1 MKTRLTVVTAA
12 TLTAVAAALF
22 VSFGNS
28 ARPVHAAGGGCPASY
43 AAGFFGFSG
52 DALTTGTS
60 FVPGLYATAGVISLA
75 ADPGVTTLTGTINGY
90 QTINNRGVVTRVD
103 FTGSYAMVAAHCY
116 GLATI
121 IPSSGPTTHFDLV
134 PIGWTNGGIPNRI
147 RFVETDSHG
156 IGTLVADAF

>member
-1 MKTRLTVVTAA
+1 MGEQGIGRRELLAGMGAGTVG
-12 TLTAVAAALF
+12 AVAALGVGMTPVWAKESEGRVEGSWQAVIHVEQPPDKAVTF
-22 VSFGNS
+22 PAMFGF
-28 ARPVHAAGGGCPASY
+28 AGG
-43 AAGFFGFSG
+43 
-52 DALTTGTS
+52 
-60 FVPGLYATAGVISLA
+60 
-75 ADPGVTTLTGTINGY
+75 
-90 QTINNRGVVTRVD
+90 GVVTRVD

>member
-28 ARPVHAAGGGCPASY
+28 ARPVHAAGGACPASY

-60 FVPGLYATAGVISLA
+60 FVRGPYATAGVLCLA
-75 ADPGVTTLTGTINGY
+75 SDAGLTTLTGTFTGY
-90 QTINNRGVVTRVD
+90 QTINNRGSVTRVD
-103 FTGSYAMVAAHCY
+103 
-116 GLATI
+116 L
-121 IPSSGPTTHFDLV
+121 D
-134 PIGWTNGGIPNRI
+134 
-147 RFVETDSHG
+147 
-156 IGTLVADAF
+156 

>member
-52 DALTTGTS
+52 DALT
-60 FVPGLYATAGVISLA
+60 
-75 ADPGVTTLTGTINGY
+75 TGTINGY